1 MLDKL
6 KAPTPMRIEFSTDE
20 FKVALATSVVVFGFD
35 GENLKILVAN
45 KIGQPF
51 EGDSIIPS
59 SIVRIEEDPAYVA
72 KELLTRITG
81 RNDGMLEKLNGFA
94 EPFRNPVGRV
104 VNIAYYCTIRLDET
118 SENNLR
124 KEGYLWVNAH
134 EVPRLAYD
142 YNKILEYAKERLKRR
157 VKGRPIGFN
166 LLPAEFTLNNIQK
179 LYECALGK
187 EFDKRNFRRKLLKSQ
202 LLIET
207 ERFVRSSERAKR
219 PSRLY
224 MLNEKEYR
232 TLSLKGYDFIYQ

>member
-1 MLDKL
+1 
-6 KAPTPMRIEFSTDE
+6 
-20 FKVALATSVVVFGFD
+20 
-35 GENLKILVAN
+35 
-45 KIGQPF
+45 
-51 EGDSIIPS
+51 
-59 SIVRIEEDPAYVA
+59 
-72 KELLTRITG
+72 
-81 RNDGMLEKLNGFA
+81 
-94 EPFRNPVGRV
+94 
-104 VNIAYYCTIRLDET
+104 
-118 SENNLR
+118 
-124 KEGYLWVNAH
+124 VNAH

-142 YNKILEYAKERLKRR
+142 HNKILEYAKERLKRR

-224 MLNEKEYR
+224 MFNEKEYR